1 MAIATLLNGEVAQM
15 ADDEALQALEG
26 RIAALENALAGKTQ
40 SRVADLTDD
49 EIAAFKKVQDVIAAD
64 YGDFCGINDC
74 YRCRLC
80 TVCSVCQICRVC
92 RVCIFECSCGPCNIG
107 GGGIGNV
114 GGFNQFG
121 G

>member
-1 MAIATLLNGEVAQM
+1 M

-64 YGDFCGINDC
+64 YGDFCGITDC
-74 YRCRLC
+74 YRGGLC
-80 TVCSVCQICRVC
+80 TVCSVCPICRVC

-107 GGGIGNV
+107 PGGGVGNV